1 MQKSVKKSNIPF
13 VLNASLAAFG
23 AYFCMYAFRKPFSV
37 ATFEGMEIWNIDY
50 KIILIIAQVLGYA
63 LSKFIGIKVVSE
75 LKTNQRAYYLVGLIL
90 MAELAL
96 VLFALVPKP
105 YNIIFLFLNGLPLGL
120 IWGIVFS
127 YLEGRKLT
135 EILGVAL
142 STSFIVSSGVVKSVG
157 FFVMDSWNFS
167 EFWMPAITGALF
179 ILPLLFFTW
188 LLERI
193 PKPTQ
198 EDIDLRSE
206 RIPMTGKDRKNM
218 LLKFLFPITLWVL
231 FYTFLTAFRDFRDN
245 FSRELWDT
253 IGYKGD
259 VSVYSSSETLVAFI
273 VLAVLG
279 FAFYFRDNRKAL
291 TFYQFLLLIG
301 CSTLGFSTYLFQT
314 GNLNPF
320 TWMVVSGF
328 GLYICYVPFNCLFF
342 DRFVGA
348 FRIKG
353 NAGFLIYLADAFGY
367 LGTVGVLLYKNFG
380 QSSLSWI
387 EFFIYSAYAVAGIGL
402 IVISS
407 SILYLDRKYK
417 KDKTESVNFNL
428 IINETPMTIVLDTQ
442 ENDYGC
448 SI

>member
-1 MQKSVKKSNIPF
+1 MQKSIKKSSIPF
-13 VLNASLAAFG
+13 ALNASLASFG

-37 ATFEGMEIWNIDY
+37 ATFEGMEIFHIDY

-63 LSKFIGIKVVSE
+63 LSKFIGIKIVSE
-75 LKTNQRAYYLVGLIL
+75 LKANQRAYYLLGLIL
-90 MAELAL
+90 IAELAL
-96 VLFALVPKP
+96 VLFAMIPKP
-105 YNIIFLFLNGLPLGL
+105 FNVILMFINGIPLGM

-127 YLEGRKLT
+127 YLEGRKFT

-142 STSFIVSSGVVKSVG
+142 STSFIVSTGVVKSVG
-157 FFVMDSWNFS
+157 FFVMDSWSFS
-167 EFWMPAITGALF
+167 EFWMPAVTGALF
-179 ILPLLFFTW
+179 VLPLLFFTW
-188 LLERI
+188 LLEKI

-198 EDIDLRSE
+198 EDIELRSE
-206 RIPMTGKDRKNM
+206 RIPMTGKDRKN
-218 LLKFLFPITLWVL
+218 LWLKFLFPITIWVL

-273 VLAVLG
+273 VLLVLG

-291 TFYQFLLLIG
+291 FFYHFLLLVGSI
-301 CSTLGFSTYLFQT
+301 SLGFSTYLFQN

-342 DRFVGA
+342 DRFIGA

-353 NAGFLIYLADAFGY
+353 NAGFLIYVADAFGY
-367 LGTVGVLLYKNFG
+367 LGTVAVLLYKNFG

-387 EFFIYSAYAVAGIGL
+387 DFFMYSAYSVAGIGL
-402 IVISS
+402 IVTIS

-417 KDKTESVNFNL
+417 KDKTKSVNFKL
-428 IINETPMTIVLDTQ
+428 ILDETIV
-442 ENDYGC
+442 
-448 SI
+448 

>member
-1 MQKSVKKSNIPF
+1 MLKLAKKSNIPF
-13 VLNASLAAFG
+13 VLNASLASFG

-37 ATFEGMEIWNIDY
+37 ATFEGMEVFHIDY

-75 LKTNQRAYYLVGLIL
+75 LKANQRVYYLLGLIFI
-90 MAELAL
+90 AELAL
-96 VLFALVPKP
+96 VLFALVPQP
-105 YNIIFLFLNGLPLGL
+105 FNIVFMFLNGVPLGM

-127 YLEGRKLT
+127 YLEGRKFT

-157 FFVMDSWNFS
+157 LFVMTSWGFS

-179 ILPLLFFTW
+179 VLPLLFFSW

-198 EDIDLRSE
+198 EDIELRSE
-206 RIPMTGKDRKNM
+206 RIPMTGKDRKNL
-218 LLKFLFPITLWVL
+218 LLKFLFPITIWVL

-245 FSRELWDT
+245 FSRELWDS

-273 VLAVLG
+273 VLLVLG

-291 TFYQFLLLIG
+291 FFYQFLLLVGSI
-301 CSTLGFSTYLFQT
+301 SLGFSTYLFHS

-342 DRFVGA
+342 DRFIGA

-367 LGTVGVLLYKNFG
+367 LGSVLVLLYKNFG
-380 QSSLSWI
+380 QSGLSWI
-387 EFFIYSAYAVAGIGL
+387 DFFMYSAYSVAGIGVL
-402 IVISS
+402 VTISS
-407 SILYLDRKYK
+407 TLYLKGKYK
-417 KDKTESVNFNL
+417 KNKNHKVNFKL
-428 IINETPMTIVLDTQ
+428 VLDET
-442 ENDYGC
+442 NV
-448 SI
+448 

>member
-1 MQKSVKKSNIPF
+1 MLKLAKKSNIPF
-13 VLNASLAAFG
+13 VLNASLASFG

-37 ATFEGMEIWNIDY
+37 ATFEGMEVFHIDY

-75 LKTNQRAYYLVGLIL
+75 LKANQRVYYLLGLIFI
-90 MAELAL
+90 AELAI
-96 VLFALVPKP
+96 VLFALVPQP
-105 YNIIFLFLNGLPLGL
+105 FNIVFMFLNGVPLGM

-127 YLEGRKLT
+127 YLEGRKFT

-157 FFVMDSWNFS
+157 LFVMTSWGFS

-179 ILPLLFFTW
+179 VLPLLFFSW

-198 EDIDLRSE
+198 EDIELRSE
-206 RIPMTGKDRKNM
+206 RIPMTGKDRKNL
-218 LLKFLFPITLWVL
+218 LLKFLFPITIWVL

-245 FSRELWDT
+245 FSRELWDS

-273 VLAVLG
+273 VLLVLG

-291 TFYQFLLLIG
+291 FFYQFLLLVGSI
-301 CSTLGFSTYLFQT
+301 SLGFSTYLFHS

-342 DRFVGA
+342 DRFIGA

-367 LGTVGVLLYKNFG
+367 LGSVLVLLYKNFG
-380 QSSLSWI
+380 QSGLSWI
-387 EFFIYSAYAVAGIGL
+387 DFFMYSAYSVAGIGVL
-402 IVISS
+402 VTISS
-407 SILYLDRKYK
+407 TLYLKGKYK
-417 KDKTESVNFNL
+417 KNKNHKVNFKL
-428 IINETPMTIVLDTQ
+428 VLDET
-442 ENDYGC
+442 NV
-448 SI
+448 

>member
-1 MQKSVKKSNIPF
+1 MQKSAKKSNIPF
-13 VLNASLAAFG
+13 VLNASLASFG

-37 ATFEGMEIWNIDY
+37 ATFEGMEVFHIDY

-75 LKTNQRAYYLVGLIL
+75 LKANQRAYYLLGLIL
-90 MAELAL
+90 IAELAL

-105 YNIIFLFLNGLPLGL
+105 FNVIFMFLNGVPLGM

-127 YLEGRKLT
+127 YLEGRKFT

-157 FFVMDSWNFS
+157 LFVMDSWGFS

-179 ILPLLFFTW
+179 VLPLLFFTW
-188 LLERI
+188 LLEKI

-198 EDIDLRSE
+198 EDIELRSE
-206 RIPMTGKDRKNM
+206 RIPMTGKDRKYL
-218 LLKFLFPITLWVL
+218 LLKFSFPITIWVL

-273 VLAVLG
+273 VLSVLG

-291 TFYQFLLLIG
+291 FFYQILLLVGSI
-301 CSTLGFSTYLFQT
+301 SLGFSTFLFHS

-342 DRFVGA
+342 DRFIGA

-367 LGTVGVLLYKNFG
+367 LGSVAVLLYKNFG
-380 QSSLSWI
+380 QPSLSWI
-387 EFFIYSAYAVAGIGL
+387 DFFMYSAYSVAGIGVVVT
-402 IVISS
+402 IS
-407 SILYLDRKYK
+407 SILYLKRKYK
-417 KDKTESVNFNL
+417 KYKTHSVNFKL
-428 IINETPMTIVLDTQ
+428 ILDETI
-442 ENDYGC
+442 
-448 SI
+448 I

>member
-1 MQKSVKKSNIPF
+1 MRKLAKKSNIPF
-13 VLNASLAAFG
+13 VLNASLASFG

-37 ATFEGMEIWNIDY
+37 ATFEGMEVFNIDY

-75 LKTNQRAYYLVGLIL
+75 LKANQRAYYLVALIL
-90 MAELAL
+90 IAELAL

-105 YNIIFLFLNGLPLGL
+105 FNVIFMFLNGVPLGM

-127 YLEGRKLT
+127 YLEGRKFT

-157 FFVMDSWNFS
+157 FFVMDSWGFS
-167 EFWMPAITGALF
+167 QFWMPAITGALF
-179 ILPLLFFTW
+179 VLPLLFFTW
-188 LLERI
+188 LLEKI

-198 EDIDLRSE
+198 EDIELRSE
-206 RIPMTGKDRKNM
+206 RIPMTGKERKNL
-218 LLKFLFPITLWVL
+218 LLKFLFPITIWVL

-245 FSRELWDT
+245 FSRELWDI

-273 VLAVLG
+273 VLLVLG

-291 TFYQFLLLIG
+291 FFYQILLLVGSI
-301 CSTLGFSTYLFQT
+301 SLGFSTYLFQS

-342 DRFVGA
+342 DRFIGA
-348 FRIKG
+348 FKIKG

-367 LGTVGVLLYKNFG
+367 LGSVAVLLYKNFG
-380 QSSLSWI
+380 QASLSWI
-387 EFFIYSAYAVAGIGL
+387 DFFMYSAYSVAGIGVVVT
-402 IVISS
+402 IS
-407 SILYLDRKYK
+407 SILYLNREYK
-417 KDKTESVNFNL
+417 NHNVNFKL
-428 IINETPMTIVLDTQ
+428 VLDETK
-442 ENDYGC
+442 
-448 SI
+448 I

>member
-1 MQKSVKKSNIPF
+1 MTKKSNILF
-13 VLNASLAAFG
+13 ALNASLAAFG
-23 AYFCMYAFRKPFSV
+23 AYFCMYAYRKPFSV
-37 ATFEGMEIWNIDY
+37 ATFEGMEVFHIDY
-50 KIILIIAQVLGYA
+50 KIILIIAQVVGYA

-75 LKTNQRAYYLVGLIL
+75 LKANQRAYYLLGLIL
-90 MAELAL
+90 IAELAL

-105 YNIIFLFLNGLPLGL
+105 FNVLFMFLNGVPLGM

-127 YLEGRKLT
+127 YLEGRKFT

-142 STSFIVSSGVVKSVG
+142 STSFIVSTGVVKSVG
-157 FFVMDSWNFS
+157 LFVMDSWGFS

-179 ILPLLFFTW
+179 VLPLLFFTL
-188 LLERI
+188 LLEKI

-198 EDIDLRSE
+198 EDIELRSE
-206 RIPMTGKDRKNM
+206 RIPMTGKDRKD
-218 LLKFLFPITLWVL
+218 LGLKFLFPITIWVL

-273 VLAVLG
+273 VLFVLG

-291 TFYQFLLLIG
+291 FFYHFLLIVG
-301 CSTLGFSTYLFQT
+301 SISLGFSTYLFQT

-342 DRFVGA
+342 DRFIGA

-367 LGTVGVLLYKNFG
+367 LGTVAVLLYKNFG

-387 EFFIYSAYAVAGIGL
+387 DFFMYSAYSVAAIGMVVT
-402 IVISS
+402 IS

-417 KDKTESVNFNL
+417 KDKTES
-428 IINETPMTIVLDTQ
+428 IIFKLVLDETIV
-442 ENDYGC
+442 
-448 SI
+448 

>member
-1 MQKSVKKSNIPF
+1 MQKSSEKSNIPF
-13 VLNASLAAFG
+13 VLNASLPSFG

-37 ATFEGMEIWNIDY
+37 ATFEGMEVFHIDY
-50 KIILIIAQVLGYA
+50 KIIVIIAQVLGYA

-75 LKTNQRAYYLVGLIL
+75 LKANQRAYYLLGLIL
-90 MAELAL
+90 ISELAL
-96 VLFALVPKP
+96 VLFALVPQP
-105 YNIIFLFLNGLPLGL
+105 YNVVFMFLNGVPLGM

-127 YLEGRKLT
+127 YLEGRKFT

-157 FFVMDSWNFS
+157 FFVMDSWGFS

-179 ILPLLFFTW
+179 VLPLLFFTW
-188 LLERI
+188 LLEKI

-198 EDIDLRSE
+198 EDIELRSE
-206 RIPMTGKDRKNM
+206 RIPMTGKDRKHM
-218 LLKFLFPITLWVL
+218 LLKFLFPITIWVL

-259 VSVYSSSETLVAFI
+259 VSVYSSSETLVACI
-273 VLAVLG
+273 VLLVLG
-279 FAFYFRDNRKAL
+279 FTFYFRDNKKAL
-291 TFYQFLLLIG
+291 FFYQFLLLTG
-301 CSTLGFSTYLFQT
+301 CIALGFSTYLFHT

-342 DRFVGA
+342 DRFIGA

-367 LGTVGVLLYKNFG
+367 LGSVAVLLYKNFG
-380 QSSLSWI
+380 QSGLSWI
-387 EFFIYSAYAVAGIGL
+387 DFFMYSAYLVAGIGL
-402 IVISS
+402 LVTISS
-407 SILYLDRKYK
+407 TLYLNEKYK
-417 KDKTESVNFNL
+417 KNKNQNVNFKL
-428 IINETPMTIVLDTQ
+428 VLDET
-442 ENDYGC
+442 NV
-448 SI
+448 

>member
-1 MQKSVKKSNIPF
+1 MKKVTKKSNILF
-13 VLNASLAAFG
+13 ALNASLAAFG
-23 AYFCMYAFRKPFSV
+23 AYFCMYAYRKPFSV
-37 ATFEGMEIWNIDY
+37 ATFEGMEVFHIDY
-50 KIILIIAQVLGYA
+50 KIILIIAQVVGYA

-75 LKTNQRAYYLVGLIL
+75 LKANQRAYYLLGLIL
-90 MAELAL
+90 IAELAL

-105 YNIIFLFLNGLPLGL
+105 FNVLFMFLNGVPLGM

-127 YLEGRKLT
+127 YLEGRKFT

-142 STSFIVSSGVVKSVG
+142 STSFIVSTGVVKSVG
-157 FFVMDSWNFS
+157 LFVMDSWGFS

-179 ILPLLFFTW
+179 VLPLLFFTL
-188 LLERI
+188 LLEKI

-198 EDIDLRSE
+198 EDIELRSE
-206 RIPMTGKDRKNM
+206 RIPMTGKDRKD
-218 LLKFLFPITLWVL
+218 LGLKFLFPITIWVL

-273 VLAVLG
+273 VLFVLG

-291 TFYQFLLLIG
+291 FFYHFLLIVG
-301 CSTLGFSTYLFQT
+301 SISLGFSTYLFQT

-342 DRFVGA
+342 DRFIGA

-367 LGTVGVLLYKNFG
+367 LGTVAVLLYKNFG

-387 EFFIYSAYAVAGIGL
+387 DFFMYSAYSVAAIGMVVT
-402 IVISS
+402 IS

-417 KDKTESVNFNL
+417 KDKTES
-428 IINETPMTIVLDTQ
+428 IIFKLVLDETIV
-442 ENDYGC
+442 
-448 SI
+448 

>member
-1 MQKSVKKSNIPF
+1 MKEKKSNIPF
-13 VLNASLAAFG
+13 VLNASLASFG

-37 ATFEGMEIWNIDY
+37 ATFEAMEVFHIDY
-50 KIILIIAQVLGYA
+50 KIILIIAQVIGYA

-75 LKTNQRAYYLVGLIL
+75 LKANQRAYYLLGLIL
-90 MAELAL
+90 ISEMAL

-105 YNIIFLFLNGLPLGL
+105 FNVIFMFLNGVPLGI

-127 YLEGRKLT
+127 YLEGRKFT

-142 STSFIVSSGVVKSVG
+142 STSFIVSSGVVKSIG
-157 FFVMDSWNFS
+157 LFVMESWGLS

-179 ILPLLFFTW
+179 IMPLLFFTW
-188 LLERI
+188 LLEKI

-198 EDIDLRSE
+198 EDIELRSE
-206 RIPMTGKDRKNM
+206 RIPMNGKDRKNL
-218 LLKFLFPITLWVL
+218 LLKFSFPISIWVL

-253 IGYKGD
+253 MGYKGD

-273 VLAVLG
+273 VLLVLG
-279 FAFYFRDNRKAL
+279 FAFYFRDNIKAL
-291 TFYQFLLLIG
+291 FFYQFLLLIG
-301 CSTLGFSTYLFQT
+301 SISLGFSTYLFHS

-320 TWMVVSGF
+320 TWMVISGF

-342 DRFVGA
+342 DRFIGA

-367 LGTVGVLLYKNFG
+367 LGSVAVLLYKNFG
-380 QSSLSWI
+380 QSSLSWL
-387 EFFIYSAYAVAGIGL
+387 EFFMYGAYSVAGIGL
-402 IVISS
+402 VVTISS
-407 SILYLDRKYK
+407 LLYLDRKSLVS
-417 KDKTESVNFNL
+417 T
-428 IINETPMTIVLDTQ
+428 
-442 ENDYGC
+442 
-448 SI
+448 

>member
-1 MQKSVKKSNIPF
+1 MQKLTKKSNIPF
-13 VLNASLAAFG
+13 VLNASLASFG

-37 ATFEGMEIWNIDY
+37 ATFEEMEVFHIDY

-75 LKTNQRAYYLVGLIL
+75 LKASQRAYYLVGLIL
-90 MAELAL
+90 IAELAL

-105 YNIIFLFLNGLPLGL
+105 LNVIFMFVNGIPLGM

-127 YLEGRKLT
+127 YLEGRKFT

-157 FFVMDSWNFS
+157 LSVMTSWGFS

-179 ILPLLFFTW
+179 VLPLLFFTW

-193 PKPTQ
+193 PKPSR
-198 EDIDLRSE
+198 EDIELRSE
-206 RIPMTGKDRKNM
+206 RIPMTGKDRKNL
-218 LLKFLFPITLWVL
+218 LLKFLFPITIWVL

-259 VSVYSSSETLVAFI
+259 VSVYSSSETLIAFI
-273 VLAVLG
+273 VLLVLG

-291 TFYQFLLLIG
+291 FFYQFLLLVGSI
-301 CSTLGFSTYLFQT
+301 SLGFSTYLFHS

-342 DRFVGA
+342 DRFIGA

-367 LGTVGVLLYKNFG
+367 LGSVLVLLYKNFG
-380 QSSLSWI
+380 QSGLSWI
-387 EFFIYSAYAVAGIGL
+387 DFFMYSAYSVAGIGVL
-402 IVISS
+402 VTISS
-407 SILYLDRKYK
+407 TLYLKGKYK
-417 KDKTESVNFNL
+417 KHKNHNVNFKL
-428 IINETPMTIVLDTQ
+428 VLDET
-442 ENDYGC
+442 NV
-448 SI
+448 

>member
-1 MQKSVKKSNIPF
+1 MKKPEKKSSVPF
-13 VLNASLAAFG
+13 ALNASLAAFG

-37 ATFEGMEIWNIDY
+37 ATFEGMEIFHIDY
-50 KIILIIAQVLGYA
+50 KIILIIAQVVGYA
-63 LSKFIGIKVVSE
+63 LSKFIGIKVISE
-75 LKTNQRAYYLVGLIL
+75 LKANQRAYYLLGLIL
-90 MAELAL
+90 IAEFAL

-105 YNIIFLFLNGLPLGL
+105 YNVLFMFLNGIPLGM

-127 YLEGRKLT
+127 YLEGRKFT

-142 STSFIVSSGVVKSVG
+142 STSFIVSTGVVKSVG
-157 FFVMDSWNFS
+157 LFVMDSWGFS

-179 ILPLLFFTW
+179 VLPLLFFTW
-188 LLERI
+188 LLEKI

-198 EDIDLRSE
+198 EDIELRSE
-206 RIPMTGKDRKNM
+206 RIPMTGKDRKD
-218 LLKFLFPITLWVL
+218 LGLKFLFPISMWVL

-259 VSVYSSSETLVAFI
+259 ASVYSSSETLVAFI
-273 VLAVLG
+273 VLFVLG
-279 FAFYFRDNRKAL
+279 FAFYFKDNRKAL
-291 TFYQFLLLIG
+291 FFYHFLLIIG
-301 CSTLGFSTYLFQT
+301 SISLGFSTFLFQT

-342 DRFVGA
+342 DRFIGA

-367 LGTVGVLLYKNFG
+367 LGTVAVLLYKNFG
-380 QSSLSWI
+380 QTSLSWI
-387 EFFIYSAYAVAGIGL
+387 DFFMYCAYSVAGIG
-402 IVISS
+402 VVVTISS
-407 SILYLDRKYK
+407 VLYLDRKYK
-417 KDKTESVNFNL
+417 KEKTESVIFKL
-428 IINETPMTIVLDTQ
+428 VLDETIV
-442 ENDYGC
+442 
-448 SI
+448 

>member
-1 MQKSVKKSNIPF
+1 MQKSAKKSNIPF
-13 VLNASLAAFG
+13 VLNASLASFG

-37 ATFEGMEIWNIDY
+37 ATFEGMEVFHIDY

-75 LKTNQRAYYLVGLIL
+75 LKANQRANYLLVLIL
-90 MAELAL
+90 IAELAL

-105 YNIIFLFLNGLPLGL
+105 FNVIFMFLNGVPLGM

-127 YLEGRKLT
+127 YLEGRKFT

-157 FFVMDSWNFS
+157 LFVMDSWGFS

-179 ILPLLFFTW
+179 VLPLLFFTW
-188 LLERI
+188 LLEKI

-198 EDIDLRSE
+198 EDIELRSE
-206 RIPMTGKDRKNM
+206 RIPMTGKDRKYL
-218 LLKFLFPITLWVL
+218 LLKFSFPITIWIL

-253 IGYKGD
+253 IGYEGD

-273 VLAVLG
+273 VLLFLG
-279 FAFYFRDNRKAL
+279 LAFYFRDNWKAL
-291 TFYQFLLLIG
+291 FFYQILLLVG
-301 CSTLGFSTYLFQT
+301 SFSLGFSTFLFHS

-320 TWMVVSGF
+320 TWIVVSGF

-342 DRFVGA
+342 DRFIGA

-367 LGTVGVLLYKNFG
+367 LGSVAVLLYKNFG
-380 QSSLSWI
+380 QPSLSWI
-387 EFFIYSAYAVAGIGL
+387 DFFMYSAYSVAGIGMVVT
-402 IVISS
+402 IS
-407 SILYLDRKYK
+407 SILYLKRKYK
-417 KDKTESVNFNL
+417 KHKTHSVNFKL
-428 IINETPMTIVLDTQ
+428 ILDETI
-442 ENDYGC
+442 
-448 SI
+448 I

>member
-1 MQKSVKKSNIPF
+1 MKKVVKKSNIPF
-13 VLNASLAAFG
+13 ILNASLASFG

-37 ATFEGMEIWNIDY
+37 ATFEGMEVFHIDY

-63 LSKFIGIKVVSE
+63 FSKFIGIKVVSE
-75 LKTNQRAYYLVGLIL
+75 LKANQRAYYLVGLIL
-90 MAELAL
+90 IAELAL
-96 VLFALVPKP
+96 VLFALVPQP
-105 YNIIFLFLNGLPLGL
+105 YNVVFMFLNGVPLGM

-127 YLEGRKLT
+127 YLEGRKFT

-157 FFVMDSWNFS
+157 LFVMTSWGFS

-179 ILPLLFFTW
+179 VLPLLFFSW

-198 EDIDLRSE
+198 EDIELRSE
-206 RIPMTGKDRKNM
+206 RIPMVGKDRKK
-218 LLKFLFPITLWVL
+218 LLLQFLFPITIWVL

-259 VSVYSSSETLVAFI
+259 VSVYSSSETWGAFI
-273 VLAVLG
+273 VLLVLG
-279 FAFYFRDNRKAL
+279 FAFYFRDNKKAL
-291 TFYQFLLLIG
+291 FFYQLLLLVGSI
-301 CSTLGFSTYLFQT
+301 SLGFSTYLFHS
-314 GNLNPF
+314 GNLDPF

-342 DRFVGA
+342 DRFIGA

-367 LGTVGVLLYKNFG
+367 LGSVLVLLYKNFG
-380 QSSLSWI
+380 QSGLSWI
-387 EFFIYSAYAVAGIGL
+387 DFFMYSAYSVAGIGVL
-402 IVISS
+402 VTISS
-407 SILYLDRKYK
+407 TLYLKGKYK
-417 KDKTESVNFNL
+417 KHKNQNENFKL
-428 IINETPMTIVLDTQ
+428 VVDETNV
-442 ENDYGC
+442 
-448 SI
+448 